1 MRRMQTHAFRGRK
14 RLLLGRNLPRK
25 ALSNLSIKWL
35 NDGKMWEVCG
45 PAQKSSKIRI
55 ETNINKFGVIIACAV
70 PLRSPVK

>member
-1 MRRMQTHAFRGRK
+1 M
-14 RLLLGRNLPRK
+14 GRNLPRK

-55 ETNINKFGVIIACAV
+55 ETTALWEIPYIDITLRRAFVFLSINA
-70 PLRSPVK
+70 